1 MSLPTRVSDSAYLCH
16 QQERPVHDLRPDV
29 PFGHHP
35 DAAATYEAIFVLIEL
50 GWTVGCDGELL
61 PPQWLIRSFL
71 ES

>member
-1 MSLPTRVSDSAYLCH
+1 MPNSTGVSNAAYLCH
-16 QQERPVHDLRPDV
+16 QQLIPVQDLRRDV
-29 PFGHHP
+29 KFGHHP

-61 PPQWLIRSFL
+61 PPQWLLRSFL

>member
-1 MSLPTRVSDSAYLCH
+1 MPIPNGVPDAAYLCH
-16 QQERPVHDLRPDV
+16 QQLIPVQYLRPGV

-35 DAAATYEAIFVLIEL
+35 DAEATFKALFILIEL

-61 PPQWLIRSFL
+61 PPQWLLRSFL